1 MIINKIKFKNF
12 MAYYGEIEFDFPLKN
27 DKNVSIIYASNDT
40 GKSCFFKGITFAM
53 YGTNR
58 GEKIK
63 DLVNIN
69 AINENNYEAYVSI
82 FGEHNNKKVQIT
94 RTINTRN
101 NLIDDPSNNDF
112 REELEVFENNS
123 SIVGEDYKEKYDYI
137 NSIVQEDASK
147 YFFFDGEKIEA
158 YNIASKTEY
167 KEPIMRILGIKEIEN
182 AKGDFINLEKEY
194 ESERDKLFKEKKEL
208 SDTISEKRDL
218 ENKIENINNDINDYE
233 SNLKAIK
240 KKIVNLEDELK
251 KHEEVQEKINR
262 KQYLRNKID
271 KIKSEITNKNKKR
284 DKNFKDY
291 ATVILGM
298 DMFNN
303 LKNRKNLSFDENEF
317 YNFNESIKSFF
328 KYLKKQENCICGNTM
343 NEKEKNNIEDYIQNS
358 IENDEKIQKKQEEKN
373 AFAILN
379 NYAGHAAIAKSNHL
393 QFSEEIITL
402 RKELNDYQE
411 EFIKL
416 KKEVGSFDNEAQER
430 IGEEI
435 TQLENKQD
443 IIKEKKAVKKAEIS
457 SKKDKLQKIKN
468 ELSKYSST
476 DNKFILAENKL
487 ELTSNIKNIFAEYL
501 ERLTKEKKKE
511 VEDRSTEIFLNLT
524 NKKRKYKGL
533 VLSNDYELKV
543 ELNDGTTY
551 EIEPGK
557 PLNPSTGQ
565 SKIISLSYIAGINQ
579 SSNSQ
584 APIVIDNP
592 LGLFSDEHRE
602 RVTKYIPKFGE
613 QVIFMVTEADLSSK
627 YKNIIEPYVN
637 CEYYLQDDSNE
648 TWNKTKIH
656 ERIEY

>member
-12 MAYYGEIEFDFPLKN
+12 MAYYGEIEFDFPIHE

-58 GEKIK
+58 GEQIK
-63 DLVNIN
+63 DLVNVN
-69 AINENNYEAYVSI
+69 ALNENNYEAFVSI
-82 FGEHNNKKVQIT
+82 FGEHNNKKIQIT
-94 RTINTRN
+94 RTIDTKN
-101 NLIDDPSNNDF
+101 NLIDNPSNNDF

-123 SIVGEDYKEKYDYI
+123 SIVGDNYKEKYDYI

-182 AKGDFINLEKEY
+182 AKGDFITLEKEY
-194 ESERDKLFKEKKEL
+194 EDKRDKLFAKKKEL
-208 SDTISEKRDL
+208 SDTIKEKNNIEDEIETL
-218 ENKIENINNDINDYE
+218 NKDVGEYNN
-233 SNLKAIK
+233 NLREIK
-240 KKIVNLEDELK
+240 KKIVKLEDELK
-251 KHEEVQEKINR
+251 KHDEVQKKINR
-262 KQYLRNKID
+262 KQELRSELDRISGEIAE
-271 KIKSEITNKNKKR
+271 IKRKR
-284 DKNFKDY
+284 NENFKENS
-291 ATVILGM
+291 TLILGI
-298 DMFNN
+298 DMFEN
-303 LKNRKNLSFDENEF
+303 LKNKHNFNFEDDNF
-317 YNFNESIKSFF
+317 YNFNDNIKSFLN
-328 KYLKKQENCICGNTM
+328 YLKKGEKCICGN
-343 NEKEKNNIEDYIQNS
+343 NINKKEVNNIDNYIKEK
-358 IENDEKIQKKQEEKN
+358 IENDEEIQKKQEIKN
-373 AFAILN
+373 SFAKLSN
-379 NYAGHAAIAKSNHL
+379 FSGHAALAKSNHL
-393 QFSEEIITL
+393 QFSEEIIKL
-402 RKELNDYQE
+402 KKQYNEFDE

-416 KKEVGSFDNEAQER
+416 KKEVGSFDSEANAR
-430 IGEEI
+430 IGEKI

-443 IIKEKKAVKKAEIS
+443 NIKELIAEKKAEMRLKE
-457 SKKDKLQKIKN
+457 DKLKNIKN

-476 DNKFILAENKL
+476 DSKFTNAEDKLNLA
-487 ELTSNIKNIFAEYL
+487 SNVKNIFSEYL
-501 ERLTKEKKKE
+501 EKLTKSKKEE

-533 VLSNDYELKV
+533 ILSDDYELKV

-602 RVTKYIPKFGE
+602 RVTEYIPKFGE
-613 QVIFMVTEADLSSK
+613 QVIFMVTEADLNYK
-627 YKNIIEPYVN
+627 YKKIIEPYVN

-648 TWNKTKIH
+648 TWNKTKIS
-656 ERIEY
+656 ERIDH